1 MATIKLRMAEHAE
14 RVRIRNEERA
24 ERDRMEVFYRKYA
37 QTFYYRFLRWI
48 DDQKFKKKKR
58 LEAKNKPK
66 PVYTPPKRTPEQEEE
81 HRLEMRRLYRE
92 YHVSVIERFRRWNEE
107 QQIRI
112 REARRAREAEKA
124 RALAA
129 KQASAETQMQL
140 DAAERRIQDDHSKAP
155 KAKAFSASELE
166 SQSRSTLQKIGSI
179 AASALLILSIVFTAY
194 VLVNTTHGKAV
205 KVFGKSVLQV
215 VTGSMEPSLHVGDFI
230 IIETVDTA
238 TLREGDIISYYSE
251 QSDIYGKLVT
261 HRISAVNED
270 GTFTTFGD
278 ANPVA
283 DELAV
288 RPDQIVGRYTGKAR
302 FFIWLGSFANL
313 RKIIL
318 MVIMITITAMA
329 LY

>member
-1 MATIKLRMAEHAE
+1 M
-14 RVRIRNEERA
+14 
-24 ERDRMEVFYRKYA
+24 
-37 QTFYYRFLRWI
+37 
-48 DDQKFKKKKR
+48 
-58 LEAKNKPK
+58 
-66 PVYTPPKRTPEQEEE
+66 
-81 HRLEMRRLYRE
+81 
-92 YHVSVIERFRRWNEE
+92 
-107 QQIRI
+107 
-112 REARRAREAEKA
+112 
-124 RALAA
+124 
-129 KQASAETQMQL
+129 
-140 DAAERRIQDDHSKAP
+140 
-155 KAKAFSASELE
+155 
-166 SQSRSTLQKIGSI
+166 
-179 AASALLILSIVFTAY
+179 
-194 VLVNTTHGKAV
+194 LVNTTHGKAV

-329 LY
+329 LYEVRTVMNLGAKIAAEKKEKQETDKNARMREAIAQEVERLRREGLSAEELKQQDDPGKTDETEDGRPNRPV